1 MKKTFTLI
9 ELLVVIGIIA
19 ILASMLMPALSK
31 AKEKANQADCMNN
44 MKQISTTLM
53 MYSNDFKNMFTIGI
67 DENGVQDEDN
77 PHNSAGLAN
86 LLYCD
91 YLKSPKTFVCRSTK
105 HTAAA
110 VKDGWKDVAKDTDS
124 ADGKG
129 SDKYNSYLYIGGLC
143 TTEVTS
149 EHGIAR
155 DKGKGTKGN
164 HKQYGNVLF
173 GDGHVEGITGTKNT
187 NWEDKDDCFNMNPY
201 DSDEISMP
209 KKGDTEVQNDLWP
222 TKK

>member
-1 MKKTFTLI
+1 MKKRFTLI

-53 MYSNDFKNMFTIGI
+53 MYSNDFKNMFTVGI
-67 DENGVQDEDN
+67 DDAGVMDKDK

-105 HTAAA
+105 HTAA
-110 VKDGWKDVAKDTDS
+110 VKKDDKDPWQWVAGNTDS
-124 ADGKG
+124 DNGKG
-129 SDKYNSYLYIGGLC
+129 ANDDFNSYLYIGGLC

-155 DKGKGTKGN
+155 DKGKEAKGN

-173 GDGHVEGITGTKNT
+173 GDGHCLLRRRYEVIVVVDFRCHGLARL
-187 NWEDKDDCFNMNPY
+187 CV
-201 DSDEISMP
+201 
-209 KKGDTEVQNDLWP
+209 KGVLVSQRVSVQ
-222 TKK
+222 

>member
-1 MKKTFTLI
+1 MKKRFTLI

-53 MYSNDFKNMFTIGI
+53 MYSNDFKNMFTVGI
-67 DENGVQDEDN
+67 DDKGVQDDNN

-86 LLYCD
+86 LLYCE
-91 YLKSPKTFVCRSTK
+91 YLKSPKTFICRSTK
-105 HTAAA
+105 HKAAP
-110 VKDGWKDVAKDTDS
+110 VKDGWKDVAKNSDS
-124 ADGKG
+124 NDGKG
-129 SDKYNSYLYIGGLC
+129 SGDEYNSYLYIGGLC

-155 DKGKGTKGN
+155 DKGKATKGN

-187 NWEDKDDCFNMNPY
+187 NWEDKDNGFNMNPY
-201 DSDEISMP
+201 DTDDFTLD
-209 KKGDTEVQNDLWP
+209 KQNTLWP
-222 TKK
+222 TSSN